1 MSSPLSI
8 PIGGT
13 RALLQSLA
21 PSLVPSERR
30 VAQVCIDDSERV
42 SEMSVSDVAKLA
54 KVSPATVVRAC
65 QRLGFE
71 GFQQLRELLLRDRA
85 VRPAERTGEAG
96 VPSQHIAEQFFGRA
110 IDNIHGALGALD
122 REAFDEAARKIRDCS
137 RLLSVGNGASLAA
150 AQSAGLQ
157 FLSSG
162 KICECPVDI
171 VTQHIAAKLLGP
183 ADVCLAVSD
192 SGRNHFTLR
201 AATLAAENGATVVAI
216 TSYGRSE
223 LAHVADLTL
232 VAGAEFHGL
241 REQPVIGN
249 VVQMLLLSALHSA
262 SMGEVPGAIAAREAT
277 YAAAREMV
285 SPPE

>member
-1 MSSPLSI
+1 MGSPLSI

-30 VAQVCIDDSERV
+30 VAQACIDEPDRV
-42 SEMSVSDVAKLA
+42 SEMSVADVAHLA
-54 KVSPATVVRAC
+54 EVSPATVVRAC

-71 GFQQLRELLLRDRA
+71 GFQQLRELLLRDGA

-96 VPSQHIAEQFFGRA
+96 TAPSQHIAEQFFERA

-137 RLLSVGNGASLAA
+137 RLLSVGNGTSLAA
-150 AQSAGLQ
+150 AQSVGLQ

-162 KICECPVDI
+162 KICECPMDI
-171 VTQHIAAKLLGP
+171 GSQHIAAKHLGP
-183 ADVCLAVSD
+183 ADVCLDVSD

-201 AATLAAENGATVVAI
+201 AASLASENGTMAVAN
-216 TSYGRSE
+216 TS
-223 LAHVADLTL
+223 
-232 VAGAEFHGL
+232 
-241 REQPVIGN
+241 
-249 VVQMLLLSALHSA
+249 
-262 SMGEVPGAIAAREAT
+262 
-277 YAAAREMV
+277 
-285 SPPE
+285 